1 MTKWTPT
8 MTDLSVLE
16 APRKRRRFTAAFKA
30 RIVEACQQPGASV
43 AGVALEH
50 SLNANLVHKWL
61 RTARQRGAVT
71 EAPAFVP
78 VSMASASPPV
88 APQNQVTD
96 RIRLTILRPNGPV
109 VIEWPASEADA
120 CRSLIRE
127 LLA

>member
-1 MTKWTPT
+1 
-8 MTDLSVLE
+8 MTDLSVPE
-16 APRKRRRFTAAFKA
+16 APRKRRRFTTAFKA
-30 RIVEACQQPGASV
+30 RIVEACQQSGASV

-50 SLNANLVHKWL
+50 SLNANLVHKWI
-61 RTARQRGAVT
+61 RAARQRTAAP

-78 VSMASASPPV
+78 VPMASASLPV
-88 APQNQVTD
+88 ARQNQVTD
-96 RIRLTILRPNGPV
+96 RIRLTIPHPNGPM

>member
-1 MTKWTPT
+1 M
-8 MTDLSVLE
+8 
-16 APRKRRRFTAAFKA
+16 
-30 RIVEACQQPGASV
+30 

-50 SLNANLVHKWL
+50 SLNPNLVHKWI
-61 RTARQRGAVT
+61 RTARQRTAAP

-78 VSMASASPPV
+78 VPMSSTSLPV
-88 APQNQVTD
+88 ARQNQVAD
-96 RIRLTILRPNGPV
+96 RILLTIPHPNGPL

>member
-1 MTKWTPT
+1 
-8 MTDLSVLE
+8 MTDLSVPE
-16 APRKRRRFTAAFKA
+16 APRKRRRFTTAFKA
-30 RIVEACQQPGASV
+30 RIVEACQQSGASV

-50 SLNANLVHKWL
+50 SLNANLVHKWI
-61 RTARQRGAVT
+61 RAARQRTVAP

-78 VSMASASPPV
+78 VPMASASLPV
-88 APQNQVTD
+88 ARQHQVTD
-96 RIRLTILRPNGPV
+96 RIRLTIPHPNGPM